1 MENTCRLIS
10 TWNGYVSYLIS
21 ERGVSPTT
29 AEIYRRCIAMYLKS
43 GKTEEE
49 YYFDVLLN
57 ERYSS
62 SFKHNMYF
70 ALKWHARMHN
80 RPFNM
85 KKNRLERK
93 VRMNISLEKCWAL
106 LEAITEE
113 DLKLAVYLA
122 LNTGLRPSEVLGLEL
137 GDIDFEE
144 GYLLVKRTKTY
155 RERIVP
161 INKKTMVEL
170 KRFAYNNGIKGG
182 RLFTMSRDRFSK
194 LILRYS
200 RKLGFKVT
208 PYMLRHTFATLFV
221 ENNGNLLILKNI
233 MGHSQISTTERYVHE
248 SKRMIKSGYD
258 KACPEF

>member
-1 MENTCRLIS
+1 LENACRLIS
-10 TWNGYVSYLIS
+10 TWDGYVAYLITQ
-21 ERGVSPTT
+21 RGVSPTT
-29 AEIYRRCIAMYLKS
+29 AEIYRRCIAMYLKT
-43 GKTEEE
+43 GKSEEE
-49 YYFDVLLN
+49 YYLEVLLN

-70 ALKWHARMHN
+70 ALKWHAAMHE
-80 RPFNM
+80 RPFKM

-106 LEAITEE
+106 LEAITED
-113 DLKLAVYLA
+113 DLRLAVYLA
-122 LNTGLRPSEVLGLEL
+122 LNTGLRPSEVLGLALE
-137 GDIDFEE
+137 DIDFDE
-144 GYLLVKRTKTY
+144 GYLIIKRTKTY
-155 RERIVP
+155 RERLVP
-161 INKKTMVEL
+161 LNKKTIVEL
-170 KRFAYNNGIKGG
+170 KRYIFNNGISKGK
-182 RLFTMSRDRFSK
+182 LFIMTRDRFSK

-200 RKLGFKVT
+200 RALGFKVT